1 MEMDMEHQYRTPESG
16 KSQVARSKRPRI
28 SNACNQC
35 RKRKVR
41 CDETPTGCRNCHERN
56 EECITSTPRSQD
68 AIVIRRRTS
77 NKAPTAT
84 VPISTNG
91 FATTQ
96 KAHAYASPE
105 EQAPQT
111 SLPASDVPWNRF
123 QGERQNSSTGST
135 PSHRGIHSEPSPAPR
150 SVQMPEQYNTDPRQY
165 SYNQEM
171 IINKIAHHKRKFIG
185 GGTVQ
190 ALSKYLDRY
199 FEHRGLESLGPR
211 FVYGMQHAEE
221 FPLPKLGA
229 MQTPPSVPA
238 LPERNTYLRAFFDRI
253 HPMFP
258 VLDANSFPSNVE
270 RLAAQDLTMLEQED
284 VPLLAC
290 VYCVFALGADESAG
304 HCTDTG
310 MVYLSAAFNLWTYI
324 VSVPY
329 LESVQALLL
338 LTVALKARNKDGCG
352 GQSLA
357 QAIRIAQ
364 SLGINYASVPKT
376 ETIPG
381 ESVSLNDSNLDA
393 RCWWV
398 CYCLEQMNGL
408 EIGRPSLIR
417 EIHCNQV
424 IPRSTGHT
432 ADFFG
437 LWVRLAQIQS
447 RLYEALY
454 ARPPEARN
462 ASDLLRDIG
471 QIDRE
476 LCDWAAAVE
485 PEEIR

>member
-1 MEMDMEHQYRTPESG
+1 
-16 KSQVARSKRPRI
+16 
-28 SNACNQC
+28 
-35 RKRKVR
+35 
-41 CDETPTGCRNCHERN
+41 
-56 EECITSTPRSQD
+56 
-68 AIVIRRRTS
+68 
-77 NKAPTAT
+77 
-84 VPISTNG
+84 
-91 FATTQ
+91 
-96 KAHAYASPE
+96 
-105 EQAPQT
+105 
-111 SLPASDVPWNRF
+111 
-123 QGERQNSSTGST
+123 
-135 PSHRGIHSEPSPAPR
+135 
-150 SVQMPEQYNTDPRQY
+150 
-165 SYNQEM
+165 
-171 IINKIAHHKRKFIG
+171 
-185 GGTVQ
+185 
-190 ALSKYLDRY
+190 
-199 FEHRGLESLGPR
+199 
-211 FVYGMQHAEE
+211 MQHAEE

-238 LPERNTYLRAFFDRI
+238 LPERNTYLQAFFDRI

-258 VLDANSFPSNVE
+258 VLDANSFPSNME
-270 RLAAQDLTMLEQED
+270 RLAAQDLTMLGQED

-310 MVYLSAAFNLWTYI
+310 MMYLSAAFNLWTYI
-324 VSVPY
+324 VSFPY

-357 QAIRIAQ
+357 QAIRVAQ
-364 SLGINYASVPKT
+364 SLGMNHATVPKT

-381 ESVSLNDSNLDA
+381 ETVPLNDNDLYA

-408 EIGRPSLIR
+408 EIGRPNLIR
-417 EIHCNQV
+417 EIHCDQV

-432 ADFFG
+432 GDFFG

-454 ARPPEARN
+454 ARQPEARN